1 MSARRGLGAV
11 LGLALGAPLVGYA
24 VAWRAVDDDAP
35 TVDATLAAGCAGRW
49 DVAVVPSGDPDERR
63 THGAAALL
71 RAGCAHTVFFSGR
84 GAGGD
89 DAATLAA
96 VARADGVSPDL
107 IVVDATAESTRENA
121 TALAAWA
128 APGTRV
134 VVLTERRHARRVR
147 GAFRAAGVTSS
158 EVRLVGDD
166 ALEPGR
172 AREALK
178 LALYALVGWWR

>member
-1 MSARRGLGAV
+1 MNPRRRLRAA
-11 LGLALGAPLVGYA
+11 LGLALGLPLVGYA

-35 TVDATLAAGCAGRW
+35 TLDATIAAGCAGRW

-71 RAGCAHTVFFSGR
+71 RAGCVRTAFFTGR

-96 VARADGVSPDL
+96 VARSDGVAPDV
-107 IVVDATAESTRENA
+107 IVVDLTAESTRENA
-121 TALAAWA
+121 TAFAAWA
-128 APGTRV
+128 APGARV

-147 GAFRAAGVTSS
+147 GAFEAVGVSS
-158 EVRLVGDD
+158 DVRLVGDA